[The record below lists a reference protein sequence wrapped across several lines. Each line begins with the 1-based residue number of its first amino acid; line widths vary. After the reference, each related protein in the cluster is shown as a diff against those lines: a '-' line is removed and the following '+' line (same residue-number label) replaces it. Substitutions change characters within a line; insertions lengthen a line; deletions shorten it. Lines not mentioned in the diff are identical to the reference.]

1 MLLVWLTM
9 FGLSIASALLPFLP
23 MEAIIVGGAAA
34 RSGVPAAISL
44 GIAAG
49 AGATVGKIV
58 WYQLANH
65 GSNSAWAQ
73 KKLSSPKVQAGYER
87 WTARMEGRPVYAGA
101 IMFIAASVGIP
112 PLLVMAVV
120 AGLLKMPMWVFV
132 PTVFVGRSI
141 RFGLL
146 FLGVD
151 FLSDILNFFHLPHF

>member
-1 MLLVWLTM
+1 M

-34 RSGVPAAISL
+34 EPGVPAAISL

-49 AGATVGKIV
+49 AGATVGKLV
-58 WYQLANH
+58 WYHLARR
-65 GSNSAWAQ
+65 GSSSAWAQ
-73 KKLSSPKVQAGYER
+73 KKLSSPKVKGAYDR

-101 IMFIAASVGIP
+101 VMFVAASVGIP
-112 PLLVMAVV
+112 PLLVMAAV
-120 AGLLKMPMWVFV
+120 AGMLRMPMWVFL

-151 FLSDILNFFHLPHF
+151 AFLPEFLHF

>member
-1 MLLVWLTM
+1 MLLLWLTM
-9 FGLSIASALLPFLP
+9 FGLSVASALLPFLP

-34 RSGVPAAISL
+34 EPGVPAAISL

-58 WYQLANH
+58 WYELARR
-65 GSNSAWAQ
+65 GSDSPWAQ
-73 KKLSSPKVQAGYER
+73 KKLSSPKVRATYER

-101 IMFIAASVGIP
+101 VMFVAASVGIP
-112 PLLVMAVV
+112 PLLVMAAV

-132 PTVFVGRSI
+132 PTVFVGRSL

-151 FLSDILNFFHLPHF
+151 AFLPEYLHL

>member
-1 MLLVWLTM
+1 M

-23 MEAIIVGGAAA
+23 MEAIIVTGAAA
-34 RSGVPAAISL
+34 QPGVPAAISL

-58 WYQLANH
+58 WYELARR
-65 GSNSAWAQ
+65 GSGSAWAQ
-73 KKLSSPKVQAGYER
+73 KKLSSPKIKAGYER
-87 WTARMEGRPVYAGA
+87 WLTRMEGRPVYAGV
-101 IMFIAASVGIP
+101 IMFVAASVGIP
-112 PLLVMAVV
+112 PLLVMAAV
-120 AGLLKMPMWVFV
+120 AGLLKMPMWVFI

-151 FLSDILNFFHLPHF
+151 AFLPEFLHF